1 MNTVAARTPA
11 KWRLIGIQLAVP
23 PHVLDDIQDQVANK
37 PNSNIRAFEL
47 MLNKWKSLH
56 PHQYSWATIISA
68 LEAQSVAEMKLAD
81 ELRKKYFL

>member
-1 MNTVAARTPA
+1 MNTVASTTAA

-23 PHVLDDIQDQVANK
+23 PCVLDDIQKQVAGMPDN
-37 PNSNIRAFEL
+37 NMHAFEL

-68 LEAQSVAEMKLAD
+68 LEAPSVAEKKLAA
-81 ELRKKYFL
+81 ELRKNSLL